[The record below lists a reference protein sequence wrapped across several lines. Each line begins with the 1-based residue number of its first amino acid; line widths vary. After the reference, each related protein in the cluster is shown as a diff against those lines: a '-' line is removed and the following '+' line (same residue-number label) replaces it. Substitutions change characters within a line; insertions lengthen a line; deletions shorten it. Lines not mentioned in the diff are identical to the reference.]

1 MADTRDT
8 IQSQIPQHIN
18 EDYPRFV
25 QFLKAYYEWLNA
37 ENNPYRELKNHMD
50 YLAFEKSVD
59 EYVEFMKDEYL
70 HNLPDSVAVDK
81 EMFIQWS
88 KKFNLS
94 RGSHESF
101 RFLFSV
107 LYGEENTSIYLP
119 KDNILKT
126 SDGRWV
132 SGQSVM
138 LVTYNAES
146 SKLFQYQK
154 IVQTR
159 PIYKDIVETATAIV
173 ESVKTKYLGRFIVT
187 ELSISNIKGEFVQG
201 YPIETETGALE
212 YMISSVDVPA
222 IENKG
227 TKYQIGERLYL
238 ENADTHCVERDAKI
252 SNEFDTRV
260 SSFYTKQDVSVSVNG
275 TTLLDSEYDYDGRT
289 IVSDMIMAGDIVRIE
304 MPSYGG
310 YIVVDQIDESRGVV
324 TIDVLE
330 SPVMCDEVNSYNVIA
345 DGAGTGLV
353 ATANPGF
360 IRKVKGYYVGTKGQL
375 SSNMYIQDSYFY
387 QDFSYAIRTEQDY
400 RKYAEIVKEIL
411 HPAGQI
417 MFGQIS
423 VVNVIELIIKYTD
436 IPSINNLPIDTFV
449 HKYGLGTNWVSVRRF
464 KDDIDQSN
472 HRLYPQGYF
481 DSIDPLYFVGESGY
495 QYESEYLAERF
506 DNYDYP
512 NLRGP
517 MTRTNLM
524 DQHLFIQQQYVQ
536 DPDSGD
542 LYFET
547 GYTSDITP

>member
-8 IQSQIPQHIN
+8 IHGQIPQHIS

-25 QFLKAYYEWLNA
+25 QFLKAYYEWLNSEA
-37 ENNPYRELKNHMD
+37 SPYHEIKNHMD

-59 EYVEFMKDEYL
+59 EYIDYMKDEYL
-70 HNLPDSVAVDK
+70 YNLPDSVAVDK
-81 EMFIQWS
+81 EMFIKWS
-88 KKFNLS
+88 KKFNLT

-101 RFLFSV
+101 RFLFNV

-173 ESVKTKYLGRFIVT
+173 ESVKTKYLGRYIVT
-187 ELSISNIKGEFVQG
+187 ELSVSNIKGEFKSG
-201 YPIETETGALE
+201 YPVETETGALE
-212 YMISSVDVPA
+212 WMIPSVDTPVV
-222 IENKG
+222 EQQG

-238 ENADTHCVERDAKI
+238 ENADTNCVERDAKI
-252 SNEFDTRV
+252 SGEFDTRV
-260 SSFYTKQDVSVSVNG
+260 SSFYTKQDVAVAVNG
-275 TTLLDSEYDYDGRT
+275 TALADSEYEYDGRM
-289 IVSDMIMAGDIVRIE
+289 IVSEMIFAGDLVSVT

-330 SPVMCDEVNSYNVIA
+330 SPIVCDQVESYNVVA

-353 ATANPGF
+353 STASPANV
-360 IRKVKGYYVGTKGQL
+360 RKVKGFYVGTKGQL

-400 RKYAEIVKEIL
+400 RKYAELVKEIL
-411 HPAGQI
+411 HPAGQM
-417 MFGQIS
+417 MFGQLSIDM
-423 VVNVIELIIKYTD
+423 VIELIISYTD
-436 IPSINNLPIDTFV
+436 IPFINNLPLETFI
-449 HKYGLGTNWVSVRRF
+449 HKYGLGGTYKFVRGF
-464 KDDIDQSN
+464 KDKASI
-472 HRLYPQGYF
+472 RLYGEGYF
-481 DSIDPLYFVGESGY
+481 DNLDQNYFVGESGY
-495 QYESEYLAERF
+495 DYESEYLAERF
-506 DNYDYP
+506 DNYEHANTRGYMTKSNLADYY
-512 NLRGP
+512 L
-517 MTRTNLM
+517 
-524 DQHLFIQQQYVQ
+524 YVPE
-536 DPDSGD
+536 DYADNPDSGN

-547 GYTSDITP
+547 GYVSTRS